1 MRRST
6 ALVLVLVNG
15 GILAGAGY
23 ALTRP
28 SQSAECEEARATL
41 RPDAEEV
48 CRETRSRSRTS
59 FSSGNWGTNDG
70 ASTHVSDRGGF
81 GGTATHYSGG
91 G

>member
-15 GILAGAGY
+15 SVLAGAGY

-28 SQSAECEEARATL
+28 SPRSDCEEARAAL
-41 RPDAEEV
+41 RLEADEV
-48 CRETRSRSRTS
+48 CRRSGSSTRTS
-59 FSSGNWGTNDG
+59 FSSGSWSGSD
-70 ASTHVSDRGGF
+70 ASTHASDRGGF
-81 GGTATHYSGG
+81 GGSATHFSGG